1 MIHRTIHS
9 VSRLMARNRH
19 FAIQILVIL
28 LLIIFQPWASLM
40 ANDEIN
46 DNDLLAEGV
55 SHELA
60 LHRAAQIR
68 DLRYR
73 LSLELVPGASR
84 IKGSEEISLKI
95 ANPSEPVILDFRDL
109 DSTGK
114 AIEGAI
120 NSLKINDRRVD
131 EPRQIN
137 GHIVLPAQ
145 YFKSGENTISLGFET
160 GVAPAGRPIIRYSD
174 QDDGSEYI
182 YTLFVPMDASLAFPC
197 FDQPDLKGRFSLS
210 LLTPETWTVVSNAE
224 PETGPAP
231 VHAGNKQTRFKETQP
246 ISTYLFSLA
255 AGPFKQIAGNGA
267 SLPLRLFVRKSKLKR
282 AQEEWPEVMQITRDG
297 MKHFVDF
304 FNYRFPFPKYDQVL
318 IPGFAYGGMEHAGST
333 FLREDSILFRTTP
346 NKSDRLSRASLVLH
360 ELAHQW
366 FGDLVTMRWFDDL
379 WLKEGFANYMASHA
393 MAAIYDRDE
402 IWKRFYQTHK
412 PLAYGI
418 DATKGTTPIYQEV
431 KNLRDAK
438 SAYGAIV
445 YQKAP
450 SLLRSLSFLIGEE
463 RFRDGVRLF
472 LKEHSYANAE
482 WSDLIGAFER
492 TSNRRL
498 KAWADAWVKQR
509 GMPQVDVEWSCNG
522 AGTIDSLK
530 LEQRDVLNE
539 AGVWPIKTRLLLAY
553 DGAPPE
559 RITVQLE
566 GVRATI
572 REAAGKR
579 CPAYIFANDGDFGYG
594 RFMLDERSRKAVPER
609 IGRVKDA
616 FHRTMLWG
624 TLWDAVREA
633 EMSPGDYLTLAL
645 DSLPAETDEQLT
657 ESLLE
662 RSARVYQRYLSNA
675 QRAIFAERIESL
687 CYDRMMN
694 GRGLQIAYFRA
705 YRTLAATEPG
715 RRRLKQMLAGKLA
728 VPGVEIKQH
737 DRWRIVTTL
746 LAHGDAESEALI
758 EAERSHDAG
767 DDSRKQAYI
776 AEAARGDAATKRRY
790 FDDYTKNRT
799 IPEDWIEGSLGPFN
813 SYNQSQLTLPYLRP
827 ALNALPQ
834 IKRERKIFF
843 VLAWLNAFIGGQ
855 QGGEALNEVREFKR
869 TNKIDRDLEL
879 KVLEV
884 MDELERTVRIR
895 DKFSK

>member
-1 MIHRTIHS
+1 
-9 VSRLMARNRH
+9 
-19 FAIQILVIL
+19 
-28 LLIIFQPWASLM
+28 M

-46 DNDLLAEGV
+46 DEINNNAFLAEGV
-55 SHELA
+55 SRELA
-60 LHRAAQIR
+60 LQRATQIR

-73 LSLELVPGASR
+73 LSFELVPGASR
-84 IKGSEEISLKI
+84 IKGSEEIRLKI
-95 ANPSEPVILDFRDL
+95 SDASEPVILDFRDL
-109 DSTGK
+109 DATGK
-114 AIEGAI
+114 ASKGAI
-120 NSLKINDRRVD
+120 NNLKVNDRQVD

-197 FDQPDLKGRFSLS
+197 FDQPDLKGRFSLTV
-210 LLTPETWTVVSNAE
+210 LAPEDWTVVSNDE
-224 PETGPAP
+224 PDTGLAP
-231 VHAGNKQTRFKETQP
+231 VIPGKKQTRFKETRP

-255 AGPFKQIAGNGA
+255 AGPFKQITGKGA
-267 SLPLRLFVRKSKLKR
+267 AVPLRLFVRQSKLKR
-282 AQEEWPEVMQITRDG
+282 AQEEWPETMQLTRDG

-304 FNYRFPFPKYDQVL
+304 FGYRFPFPKYDQVL

-418 DATKGTTPIYQEV
+418 DATKGTTPIYQRV
-431 KNLRDAK
+431 NNLKDAK

-450 SLLRSLSFLIGEE
+450 SLLRALSFLIGDEK
-463 RFRDGVRLF
+463 FRDGVRLF

-482 WSDLIGAFER
+482 WGDLIGAFER

-530 LEQRDVLNE
+530 LQQRDVLSE
-539 AGVWPIKTRLLLAY
+539 GGIWPIKTRLLLAY
-553 DGAPPE
+553 DDAPPE
-559 RITVQLE
+559 RIIVQLE
-566 GVRATI
+566 GARAAI
-572 REAAGKR
+572 REAAGR
-579 CPAYIFANDGDFGYG
+579 MCPAYIFANDGDFGYG
-594 RFMLDERSRKAVPER
+594 RYMLDERSRKAVPER
-609 IGRVKDA
+609 IGKVKDA

-633 EMSPGDYLTLAL
+633 EMSPGDYLALAL
-645 DSLPAETDEQLT
+645 DSLPAETDEQLA

-662 RSARVYQRYLSNA
+662 RIARVYQRYLSHA
-675 QRAIFAERIESL
+675 QRERFAERIESL

-694 GRGLQIAYFRA
+694 ARGLQIAYFRA
-705 YRTLAATEPG
+705 YRTLATTSTG
-715 RRRLKQMLAGKLA
+715 RGRLKQMLAGKLT

-746 LAHGDAESEALI
+746 LAHGDAESERLLAV
-758 EAERSHDAG
+758 ERSQDTG

-790 FDDYTKNRT
+790 FDDYAKNRA
-799 IPEDWIEGSLGPFN
+799 IPEDWIEGSLSPFN
-813 SYNQSQLTLPYLRP
+813 SYNHAQLTMPYLEP
-827 ALNALPQ
+827 ALEALPQ

-855 QGGEALNEVREFKR
+855 QSGEALNEVREFKR
-869 TNKIDRDLEL
+869 TNKIERDLEL

-895 DKFSK
+895 DKFSE